1 MSGKERYRT
10 GEESLEERLRKHLT
24 EATEWYKKGGGDD
37 TEEERDKLRE
47 NREND
52 RAWKGWRI
60 GRQMGRKMTNGEER
74 KKVVEEGLIRGVL
87 FLPYTE
93 NSELAKRVRIKLKQ
107 LEDLSSLRVRI
118 VERTG
123 EKLVDCIHKSNPWK
137 ATDCKR
143 ENCRFCED
151 EKMVGKCKDK
161 GVVYEIECITC
172 KKENN
177 KVKDK
182 EKEKRENE
190 RIEEEEM
197 NTGEK
202 RKWRRD
208 DDDEGSKEEKP
219 ETKPAVKY
227 IGETSRSAF
236 ERYKEHLEDFRNIR
250 VKSHILK
257 LYLESHRD
265 IDLEDLE
272 VKMKILKKYRTSF
285 ERQIGESIWINHNL
299 KLGTHLLNSKNEYN
313 RCSIPRLGLIVTKED
328 MVDEYRE
335 NQRENEMKREISKLK
350 EEIRRETKN
359 EMNKSKRRKL
369 SEAFREKLR

>member
-1 MSGKERYRT
+1 M
-10 GEESLEERLRKHLT
+10 H
-24 EATEWYKKGGGDD
+24 
-37 TEEERDKLRE
+37 
-47 NREND
+47 
-52 RAWKGWRI
+52 
-60 GRQMGRKMTNGEER
+60 
-74 KKVVEEGLIRGVL
+74 
-87 FLPYTE
+87 
-93 NSELAKRVRIKLKQ
+93 
-107 LEDLSSLRVRI
+107 
-118 VERTG
+118 
-123 EKLVDCIHKSNPWK
+123 
-137 ATDCKR
+137 
-143 ENCRFCED
+143 
-151 EKMVGKCKDK
+151 
-161 GVVYEIECITC
+161 
-172 KKENN
+172 
-177 KVKDK
+177 
-182 EKEKRENE
+182 
-190 RIEEEEM
+190 
-197 NTGEK
+197 TGEK

-257 LYLESHRD
+257 HYPESHRD
-265 IDLEDLE
+265 IDLDDLE

-313 RCSIPRLGLIVTKED
+313 RCSIPILGLIITKED

-369 SEAFREKLR
+369 SEAFREKLKENKINWLSREEVKERKRIGAEVTKAQTTLEKKNNKKEEIKEKMNAKRNAKINKKKKDETDSPSFYGRVSDVESNTKSDVKFNMETDVKTYAETNLEVIIEEGGYNLIKVIKEVNDNYY